1 MGGAKNCPETPRQK
15 MIGMMYLVLTAMLA
29 LNVSAD
35 ILNGFAMVDKSVRT
49 SITVTDKQSTALYE
63 DFDYLY
69 TQNPTKVK
77 EWLDK
82 AILVREK
89 SNEMYDY
96 IQNFALE
103 MVKLSDKDKTDPA
116 LVDIKGKSDTNAPG
130 LYGIQQGH
138 ASELKD
144 KIAEYRDFM
153 CEMVASDSMRVENFR
168 LIFSTENGQN
178 TSGEEITWETSLF
191 ESMPL
196 AAVVAILRKFQSD
209 VRTAEN
215 QTVQYLKAQT
225 DAQDFRVNKIEA
237 LVLPT
242 SNYVIRG
249 DKYSA
254 KIVLSAV
261 DSTKIPEIFIG
272 ENRLDT
278 TVYTVNCGS
287 TGTFSYSGS
296 LRLMG
301 NDGIPRE
308 YPFTSE
314 YTVGEPSAT
323 ISNVDMNVVYRG
335 IDNNFSVSVPGV
347 SADKVTVTCE
357 GGKITKSGKGYVVRP
372 ERDGTIKINVAAE
385 MNGKKVA
392 MGSQEYRVKYLPDP
406 KAFLQY
412 VDQNGMPRTI
422 QDGRLGRRFLK
433 DDKTTL
439 IASYGEDELLKA
451 NFKITSFS
459 MVTVVGSADS
469 QGGKLSAAQIRLLDR
484 LEGNDYITFK
494 NIRAVGPDGKT
505 RNLGLI
511 QVQL

>member
-1 MGGAKNCPETPRQK
+1 
-15 MIGMMYLVLTAMLA
+15 
-29 LNVSAD
+29 
-35 ILNGFAMVDKSVRT
+35 
-49 SITVTDKQSTALYE
+49 
-63 DFDYLY
+63 
-69 TQNPTKVK
+69 
-77 EWLDK
+77 
-82 AILVREK
+82 
-89 SNEMYDY
+89 
-96 IQNFALE
+96 
-103 MVKLSDKDKTDPA
+103 
-116 LVDIKGKSDTNAPG
+116 
-130 LYGIQQGH
+130 
-138 ASELKD
+138 
-144 KIAEYRDFM
+144 
-153 CEMVASDSMRVENFR
+153 
-168 LIFSTENGQN
+168 
-178 TSGEEITWETSLF
+178 
-191 ESMPL
+191 
-196 AAVVAILRKFQSD
+196 
-209 VRTAEN
+209 
-215 QTVQYLKAQT
+215 
-225 DAQDFRVNKIEA
+225 
-237 LVLPT
+237 
-242 SNYVIRG
+242 
-249 DKYSA
+249 
-254 KIVLSAV
+254 
-261 DSTKIPEIFIG
+261 
-272 ENRLDT
+272 
-278 TVYTVNCGS
+278 
-287 TGTFSYSGS
+287 
-296 LRLMG
+296 MG

-372 ERDGTIKINVAAE
+372 ERDGIIKINVAAE